1 MGRLKMRPAKTPKKH
16 QTKEEEDHEQ
26 KQKNMKGHTILAA

>member
-26 KQKNMKGHTILAA
+26 EQENMKGHTILAT